1 MTEQTSPLMQ
11 NLRRSGVWFAAS
23 VLVLAAS
30 SIGLSRFL
38 ETETPTVSLALDP
51 LNINAL
57 IGELTND
64 LNDTS
69 NVPDLDAL
77 LAKAERALRFDLADA
92 RLYSLIGEIK
102 YRQGEKDQ
110 AYELFDQ
117 ARRLSKTEIHALQ
130 RSIGRSIETGD
141 LPKAV
146 GGIDILLR
154 RWPDQFPAIAEG
166 LPTILSN
173 PDGYQAVLAA
183 IRAAAPWRA
192 SLLVA
197 LGKTPE
203 GLDFANRLLLDLTGS
218 TAPPNSSEL
227 SYVIHGYIRQKE
239 YEQAYRLFLFSLS
252 DQERKL
258 GGYIFNS
265 TFEPV
270 SSGSGKPFD
279 WQVGDQS
286 GLEVTFATS
295 QAAVEGE
302 GGATVRFLNTPVK
315 NTALQQYIELP
326 PGSYKI
332 SLLASARNLKLPKD
346 LYWSIR
352 CVGPAGEITRFNIS
366 EGTYNRQALSQD
378 FSVGPAGCPMQ
389 LLKLETAAIAESWRF
404 RYVGTLVM
412 HKLSIERLPS

>member
-38 ETETPTVSLALDP
+38 ENETPTVSLALDP
-51 LNINAL
+51 LNVNAL
-57 IGELTND
+57 IGEITHD

-69 NVPDLDAL
+69 NAPDLDAL
-77 LAKAERALRFDLADA
+77 LVKAESALRFDLADA

-102 YRQGEKDQ
+102 YRKGEKDQ
-110 AYELFDQ
+110 AYEFFDQ
-117 ARRLSKTEIHALQ
+117 ARKLSKTEIHALQ

-141 LPKAV
+141 LAKAV
-146 GGIDILLR
+146 GEIDILLR
-154 RWPDQFPAIAEG
+154 RWPEQFPDIAEG

-173 PDGYQAVLAA
+173 PDGYQAVLEA
-183 IRAAAPWRA
+183 IRAAAPWRSNLFA
-192 SLLVA
+192 A
-197 LGKTPE
+197 LSRTSDGI
-203 GLDFANRLLLDLTGS
+203 DAANRLLLDLTGLG
-218 TAPPNSSEL
+218 APPKSNEL
-227 SYVIHGYIRQKE
+227 SLVINGFINQKQ
-239 YEQAYRLFLFSLS
+239 YEPAYRLFLFSLS
-252 DQERKL
+252 DEERKL

-270 SSGSGKPFD
+270 TSGKPFD

-286 GLEVTFATS
+286 GLEVTLATA
-295 QAAVEGE
+295 QNAVEGE

-315 NTALQQYIELP
+315 NAALQQYIQLP
-326 PGSYKI
+326 PGSYKVF
-332 SLLASARNLKLPKD
+332 LAASARNLKLPKG
-346 LYWSIR
+346 LFWSIR
-352 CVGPAGEITRFNIS
+352 CVGPAGEIARFHIP
-366 EGTYNRQALSQD
+366 EGTYNRQALSQE
-378 FSVGPAGCPMQ
+378 FSVGPTGCPMQ

-412 HKLSIERLPS
+412 HKLSIERLSS

>member
-1 MTEQTSPLMQ
+1 M
-11 NLRRSGVWFAAS
+11 
-23 VLVLAAS
+23 LAAS

-38 ETETPTVSLALDP
+38 ETETPAVSLALDP
-51 LNINAL
+51 LNVDAL
-57 IGELTND
+57 IGEITGD

-69 NVPDLDAL
+69 NAPDLDAL
-77 LAKAERALRFDLADA
+77 LAKAEGALLFDLADA

-117 ARRLSKTEIHALQ
+117 ARKLSKTEIHALQ

-141 LPKAV
+141 LSKAV
-146 GGIDILLR
+146 GEIDILLR
-154 RWPDQFPAIAEG
+154 RWPDRFPAVAEG
-166 LPTILSN
+166 LPTILFN
-173 PDGYQAVLAA
+173 PEGYQAVLAA

-192 SLLVA
+192 SLFVA

-218 TAPPNSSEL
+218 GAPPKSSEL
-227 SYVIHGYIRQKE
+227 SLVIYEHIRQKKF
-239 YEQAYRLFLFSLS
+239 EQAYRLFLFSLS
-252 DQERKL
+252 DEERKL

-270 SSGSGKPFD
+270 PSGKPFD
-279 WQVGDQS
+279 WQVGGQS
-286 GLEVTFATS
+286 GLEVAFATS
-295 QAAVEGE
+295 QDAVEGE

-315 NTALQQYIELP
+315 GTALQQYIELP

-332 SLLASARNLKLPKD
+332 SLAASARNLKLPKE
-346 LYWSIR
+346 LFWSIK
-352 CVGPAGEITRFNIS
+352 CAGSAGEIARFNIP
-366 EGTYNRQALSQD
+366 EGTYNRQALSLE

-412 HKLSIERLPS
+412 HKLSIERLSS

>member
-1 MTEQTSPLMQ
+1 MMEQTSPLMR
-11 NLRRSGVWFAAS
+11 NLRRSGVWFVAS
-23 VLVLAAS
+23 VLALAAS

-51 LNINAL
+51 LNVNAL
-57 IGELTND
+57 IGEITND
-64 LNDTS
+64 LNDAS
-69 NVPDLDAL
+69 NAPDLDAM
-77 LAKAERALRFDLADA
+77 LARIESALRFDLADA

-102 YRQGEKDQ
+102 YRKGEEDR
-110 AYELFDQ
+110 AYEFFDQ
-117 ARRLSKTEIHALQ
+117 ARKLSKTEIHALQ

-141 LPKAV
+141 LSGAV
-146 GGIDILLR
+146 GEIDILLR
-154 RWPDQFPAIAEG
+154 RWPNQFPAIAEG

-192 SLLVA
+192 DLLVA
-197 LGKTPE
+197 LGKTPA
-203 GLDFANRLLLDLTGS
+203 GLDLANRLLLDLTGS
-218 TAPPNSSEL
+218 SAPPNPNEVSA
-227 SYVIHGYIRQKE
+227 VIKGYIGQKE
-239 YEQAYRLFLFSLS
+239 YERAYRLFLFSLS

-270 SSGSGKPFD
+270 RSGKPFD
-279 WQVGDQS
+279 WQVHDQP
-286 GLEVTFATS
+286 GLEIAFSAS
-295 QAAVEGE
+295 DDSVEGE

-315 NTALQQYIELP
+315 HAALSQYIELP

-332 SLLASARNLKLPKD
+332 SLLASARNLKLPKE
-346 LYWSIR
+346 LFWSIW
-352 CVGPAGEITRFNIS
+352 CVGADSETTRFNIP
-366 EGTYNRQALSQD
+366 EGTYNRQALGQE
-378 FSVGPAGCPMQ
+378 FSVGAAGCPMQ

-412 HKLSIERLPS
+412 HKLSIERLSS